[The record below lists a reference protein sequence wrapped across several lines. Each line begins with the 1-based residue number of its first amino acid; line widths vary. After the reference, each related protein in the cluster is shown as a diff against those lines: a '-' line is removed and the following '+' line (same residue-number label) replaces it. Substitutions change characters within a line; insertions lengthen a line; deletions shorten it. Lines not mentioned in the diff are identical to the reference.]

1 VKLVSIP
8 TTRDYLDG
16 AEIKWGWTRFLPA
29 IAKRAKVPVAELLD
43 EILSGDIQVH
53 IIVNDVNNDVNDVNE
68 ARAIAGTRLKR
79 RGADLIGEVVFL
91 TGSDLHLWAGLL
103 GDLERYLTEHVGC
116 KTIKPIARLGYA
128 KFLKAAGYRQ
138 THQIWEKDF

>member
-8 TTRDYLDG
+8 TPRGYLDRDYLNG

-53 IIVNDVNNDVNDVNE
+53 IIVNDGDE
-68 ARAIAGTRLKR
+68 AQAIAGTRLKL
-79 RGADLIGEVVFL
+79 RGTALVGEVVFL

-103 GDLERYLTEHVGC
+103 GDLERYLVQHVGC

-128 KFLKAAGYRQ
+128 KFLKAAGYRP
-138 THQIWEKDF
+138 THTIWEKDF